1 MASDILMENPFAAL
15 SLIAAPA
22 VLTNATSV
30 LAMSTINRMLRTR
43 DRMHE
48 IYLQADDPARCTRP
62 EFIRQANRVE
72 SQALLLLNAL
82 RWIYAAL
89 AAFAGAT
96 LVTLLG
102 AVADQFEH
110 VVSMRVIVGI
120 GLVLGA
126 VGVSGLVL
134 GCITLFHATQLS
146 LAAIREEA
154 DSIRPRQSQHSS

>member
-1 MASDILMENPFAAL
+1 MTENPFGVL
-15 SLIAAPA
+15 TFIAAPA

-48 IYLQADDPARCTRP
+48 IYLQADDPVRCTRP
-62 EFIRQANRVE
+62 EFVRQANRVE
-72 SQALLLLNAL
+72 CQARLLLNAL
-82 RWIYAAL
+82 RWIYSAL

-110 VVSMRVIVGI
+110 VVPMRAVVGI
-120 GLVLGA
+120 GLLLG
-126 VGVSGLVL
+126 VGGVTGLIG
-134 GCITLFHATQLS
+134 GCITLFQATQLS
-146 LAAIREEA
+146 LVAIREEA
-154 DSIRPRQSQHSS
+154 DSIRLRQSQRSS